1 MSNLDRLYQALPGFV
16 RSRLPVSVLPPVKSE
31 EPKPI
36 PSSAQPDPVEAMA
49 VLLRGVA
56 LGKIQGPALAQT
68 AHNVLVKL
76 GLQEGPALLRTADGA
91 WTTEHTKTLVPSK
104 VTASDPASLPTER
117 LRIEWVHGEEAHK
130 AVYDPREETLRYYRG
145 ATSRP
150 AFVLP
155 RVRMSE
161 AQFIAFVDQLKSVA

>member
-1 MSNLDRLYQALPGFV
+1 MSNLDRLCQAFPRFV
-16 RSRLPVSVLPPVKSE
+16 KSRLPVSILPASTKIEASTSP
-31 EPKPI
+31 
-36 PSSAQPDPVEAMA
+36 PSSPLPDPVEAMA

-56 LGKIQGPALAQT
+56 LGM
-68 AHNVLVKL
+68 
-76 GLQEGPALLRTADGA
+76 
-91 WTTEHTKTLVPSK
+91 
-104 VTASDPASLPTER
+104 
-117 LRIEWVHGEEAHK
+117 
-130 AVYDPREETLRYYRG
+130 RYYRG